1 MPKPLNGNGPRI
13 MVFRFNYSTSKYCID
28 DVAHFGI
35 AMHELMIATDPYA
48 CISGLVYI
56 TDLSQASA
64 NHFLQVTP
72 NFCKKVVSFWERSM
86 PLRIKSLYYINT
98 SPPAQQFF
106 KILFPLFSEKIRKRV
121 WCIHQNNA
129 IFLKPTFAFQIHIMG
144 HDLTELHR
152 DISLQYLPQ
161 DFGGELPSLEELTA
175 EDDSKLW
182 DDNKDFFKANANY
195 GTDESLRPGKPL
207 DIDGL
212 FGVGG
217 SFRKLNVD

>member
-1 MPKPLNGNGPRI
+1 
-13 MVFRFNYSTSKYCID
+13 
-28 DVAHFGI
+28 
-35 AMHELMIATDPYA
+35 
-48 CISGLVYI
+48 
-56 TDLSQASA
+56 
-64 NHFLQVTP
+64 
-72 NFCKKVVSFWERSM
+72 
-86 PLRIKSLYYINT
+86 
-98 SPPAQQFF
+98 
-106 KILFPLFSEKIRKRV
+106 
-121 WCIHQNNA
+121 
-129 IFLKPTFAFQIHIMG
+129 MG

-152 DISLQYLPQ
+152 DIPLQYLPQ
-161 DFGGELPSLEELTA
+161 DFGGELPSVEELTA